1 MKTNLTAT
9 MLVLAGLLPLSCGKA
24 QTDSS
29 LLSHSAPL
37 AIDSLEAS
45 SLRSFRSASQLF
57 NFAHL
62 VTVQPALAKLLPY
75 VGPGEAYLY
84 FGEKDKFRV
93 ETNLTVDANGGLT
106 DTGSRYISSD
116 YYLDGYI
123 FGRQLTDGALIDMQ
137 ARANFNSMKLTGYV
151 RFLGDDKYN
160 GEIKVGIDK
169 TFIRDLEY
177 DKTIYGVPMLGVNV
191 NATLGGEL
199 GMRAAPGLR
208 ADQAISASFE
218 PSIKLQGAA
227 TISLKALKFLSA
239 SAEGTVEILDL
250 KLSSGAALGVIPSSN
265 FVYANMGMDG
275 ATISAL
281 DGKID
286 LYASAADIGGALSLP
301 SGVSNLL
308 WSLVGIKPSSLTWKH
323 TLWDPEPAY
332 VTTLKRFG
340 NSFITFY
347 KAPTAATC
355 GGVITAVQENLKGR
369 LAALEAEQTDD
380 EYLSIIVSSNILGMN
395 EVIGKASTYC
405 KDLATGFP
413 NEVVIPSGV
422 RTDHSEP
429 ATVVTAPKVDDEND
443 SIWGNGTIDP
453 W

>member
-1 MKTNLTAT
+1 MKSYRTAI
-9 MLVLAGLLPLSCGKA
+9 LLIAAGLLPLSCGKA
-24 QTDSS
+24 QTQSPSEVASQSS
-29 LLSHSAPL
+29 VKDVQATT
-37 AIDSLEAS
+37 
-45 SLRSFRSASQLF
+45 LRSFRKASQLF

-62 VTVQPALAKLLPY
+62 VTLEPALAKLLPF

-93 ETNLTVDANGGLT
+93 ETNLTVDANGGIT

-137 ARANFNSMKLTGYV
+137 ARANFNTMKLTGYV

-250 KLSSGAALGVIPSSN
+250 KLSSGAALGLIPSSN
-265 FVYANMGMDG
+265 FVYANMGIDG

-301 SGVSNLL
+301 SGVNSLL

-323 TLWDPEPAY
+323 TLWDPEAAY
-332 VTTLKRFG
+332 VTTLKRYG
-340 NSFITFY
+340 NSFVSFY
-347 KAPTAATC
+347 KEPAASAC
-355 GGVITAVQENLKGR
+355 PAMIAAVQDNLKGR
-369 LAALEAEQTDD
+369 LSALESEQTDD
-380 EYLSIIVSSNILGMN
+380 EYLSVIVSSNILGMN
-395 EVIGKASTYC
+395 EVIGKVSSYC
-405 KDLATGFP
+405 KDLAAGFP
-413 NEVVIPSGV
+413 NDTVIPSGV
-422 RTDHSEP
+422 RTDPKEP
-429 ATVVTAPKVDDEND
+429 AKVVTVPAVATESNG
-443 SIWGNGTIDP
+443 IWGEGVIDP